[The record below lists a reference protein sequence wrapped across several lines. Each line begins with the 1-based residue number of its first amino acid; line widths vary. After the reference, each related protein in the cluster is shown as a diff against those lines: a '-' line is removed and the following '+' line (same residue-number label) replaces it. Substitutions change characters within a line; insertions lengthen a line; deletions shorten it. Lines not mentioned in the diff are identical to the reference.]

1 MSFQELSDIWHQSN
15 NCPRGFPGVQ
25 MMKNPPTNAGDL
37 GLIPGSGRFPGKENG
52 YPLQYSCLGNPMDR
66 GARWVQSMGLQRVD
80 RTEQLTLSATVLL
93 VADTL
98 DVPLLLSLHE
108 GNESPPHLWFVTT
121 EKECLCG

>member
-1 MSFQELSDIWHQSN
+1 MAIHSN
-15 NCPRGFPGVQ
+15 ILAWEIPWTEEPG
-25 MMKNPPTNAGDL
+25 
-37 GLIPGSGRFPGKENG
+37 G
-52 YPLQYSCLGNPMDR
+52 YSP
-66 GARWVQSMGLQRVD
+66 WLQRVD